1 MKNASH
7 ARQPGARGSKSS
19 RAELPFSAVARAT
32 TTCYRFSSRKSEIRK
47 SLKRL
52 KTSNIE
58 IPNRKENA
66 VFLSAFQSL
75 PEAIER
81 L

>member
-7 ARQPGARGSKSS
+7 ARQSGARGSKSA
-19 RAELPFSAVARAT
+19 RAELAFSAVARAT
-32 TTCYRFSSRKSEIRK
+32 NCYRFSNRKSEIRK

-58 IPNRKENA
+58 ISNRKESA